1 MVRQVGASISPI
13 GVTIVAARIRTEFRQ
28 NRYEYSGYSSALRPC
43 DVSFLAILKA
53 MPKSMQPRR
62 LFVIAGFITI
72 SSTVVLLAIWLGGAT
87 NKNAPASPT
96 LNAGVLDNQA
106 APSLN
111 NYERARIQSE
121 AMRLAVNGKKEDSDM
136 RDYYRSAF
144 RLLRRLNDV
153 HSRF

>member
-1 MVRQVGASISPI
+1 MVRQAGASISSI
-13 GVTIVAARIRTEFRQ
+13 GATIVAARIRTEFRQ
-28 NRYEYSGYSSALRPC
+28 NRHKYSAYSPALRPC
-43 DVSFLAILKA
+43 DTSFLAILKA
-53 MPKSMQPRR
+53 MPKSMQPRK
-62 LFVIAGFITI
+62 LFAIAGLITI
-72 SSTVVLLAIWLGGAT
+72 SSTLVLLAIWLGGTT
-87 NKNAPASPT
+87 NKNAPSSPT

-106 APSLN
+106 ALSLN

-136 RDYYRSAF
+136 KDYYRSAF